1 MTNERT
7 EETLDIQQ
15 SREQLKKRLWKY
27 QALKREQE
35 QLLQRL
41 ADIEATLYY
50 PKIQRLTGMPAAP
63 SGGNAMEDMA
73 AQHIELQ
80 QKYQAQLDRLAA
92 EQLAIEQTIAVLE
105 EPTARMLMRYRYLD
119 GLTWEEVCVKLTYS
133 WRQTH
138 RLHARALDAL
148 LDKTA

>member
-1 MTNERT
+1 MTNEK
-7 EETLDIQQ
+7 EDTLDLQQ
-15 SREQLKKRLWKY
+15 AREQLKKQLWKY
-27 QALKREQE
+27 QAIKKEHE
-35 QLLQRL
+35 QLHQRL
-41 ADIEATLYY
+41 ADIEATLYH
-50 PKIQRLTGMPAAP
+50 PKIQRLTGMPSAP

-80 QKYQAQLDRLAA
+80 QRYRAQLDELAA
-92 EQLAIEQTIAVLE
+92 EQLAIERTIMGLE

-138 RLHARALDAL
+138 RLHARALDEL
-148 LDKTA
+148 LGETA

>member
-7 EETLDIQQ
+7 EETHDIQQ
-15 SREQLKKRLWKY
+15 AREQLKKRLWKY
-27 QALKREQE
+27 QALKSEQE

-41 ADIEATLYY
+41 ADIEATLYH
-50 PKIQRLTGMPAAP
+50 PKIQRLTGMPSAP
-63 SGGNAMEDMA
+63 SEGNAMEDMA
-73 AQHIELQ
+73 AQHVELQ
-80 QKYQAQLDRLAA
+80 QRYQEQLERLAA
-92 EQLAIEQTIAVLE
+92 EQLAIEKTIEAL